1 MSVPNQ
7 KQCPVCD
14 SQETALCTRLDDV
27 PIYCNVL
34 YPTREA
40 AVAAPKGDISL
51 MFCRSCGHLYNGAFD
66 PQQVDYSLEYENSL
80 HYSGRFQEYADS
92 LAEDLVERYDLHD
105 KTIVEIACGKGDFLA
120 QLCQLGGNR
129 GIGFDPSY
137 EPGRQSDEALHNV
150 TIVQDYYSDEYAD
163 IEADLICCRHAL
175 EHIETPQNFL
185 NIVRSA
191 IGDNKGA
198 ALYFEVPNSLYTL
211 RDLGIWDIIYEHCGY
226 FCESSLARAFANS
239 GFSVNRS
246 SETFGKQFLSI
257 EAAPD
262 AADGKSDKTQFDI
275 AAVTAY
281 ADAFEKEY
289 LEKVALW
296 KDRLKEFKREQR
308 QVVVWGAGSKG
319 VTFLNILKAQGEIAS
334 IVDLNP
340 HKQGKYVPGTG
351 HQVVS
356 PEFLKDSQPD
366 TVIVMN
372 PIYADEIADSL
383 KLMNLPAEIVIE

>member
-1 MSVPNQ
+1 M
-7 KQCPVCD
+7 
-14 SQETALCTRLDDV
+14 
-27 PIYCNVL
+27 
-34 YPTREA
+34 
-40 AVAAPKGDISL
+40 
-51 MFCRSCGHLYNGAFD
+51 
-66 PQQVDYSLEYENSL
+66 
-80 HYSGRFQEYADS
+80 
-92 LAEDLVERYDLHD
+92 
-105 KTIVEIACGKGDFLA
+105 
-120 QLCQLGGNR
+120 
-129 GIGFDPSY
+129 
-137 EPGRQSDEALHNV
+137 
-150 TIVQDYYSDEYAD
+150 
-163 IEADLICCRHAL
+163 
-175 EHIETPQNFL
+175 
-185 NIVRSA
+185 
-191 IGDNKGA
+191 
-198 ALYFEVPNSLYTL
+198 YFEVPNSLYTL

-257 EAAPD
+257 EAAPDD

-319 VTFLNILKAQGEIAS
+319 VTFLNILKAQGKIAN

-351 HQVVS
+351 HRVVS
-356 PEFLKDSQPD
+356 PEFLKGSQPD

-383 KLMNLPAEIVIE
+383 KLMNVPAEIVTE